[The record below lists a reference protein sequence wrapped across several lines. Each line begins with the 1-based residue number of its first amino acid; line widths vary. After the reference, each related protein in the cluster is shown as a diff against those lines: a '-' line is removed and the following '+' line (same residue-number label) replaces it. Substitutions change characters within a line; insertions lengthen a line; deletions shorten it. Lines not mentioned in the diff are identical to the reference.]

1 MLSKNICKVNL
12 SSITF
17 MKKQFAKYIARVTT
31 TVQGA
36 TAHLN
41 STKLLGSNVQR
52 EYTFYRLVYMAIDKF
67 LQGNKSE
74 LFVQIPAF
82 ELYNPT
88 QNIKSTDEY
97 WYKLEAIVTMAL
109 QMSTI
114 DEQVA
119 VLSAPASPNDG
130 DCFFY
135 DFVTTTTG
143 SSGPYIRKPFV
154 TKTPKKL
161 EEFLTVTKYKDKY
174 KSSKCPHDMQEYEA
188 HLNDIYR
195 VSPDLLEV
203 GSNRRNGIVN
213 DLESDLDGIRRYKRI
228 KNTLGNKTAQYKRAL
243 IVSLTQEADF
253 IQYLDYCPWDSYIAA
268 STVSYCGYRDFIK
281 KYYTD
286 LNYDVIVF
294 VGDTDRGHSYI
305 SCCDYI
311 RNKMQS
317 TNDRLC
323 KVVYMGTKEPQYV
336 RTNYEKFTFTYREI
350 YHYFRHAVF
359 PSINIKW
366 LKFDW
371 LENTCKKI
379 DYILQ
384 SDPYLAVDS
393 TMRKSVFNRI
403 IFPYL
408 SWEFMGVSVPDERT
422 RLKELFHEIEL
433 AEGYSISKPVL
444 DEVCDYLTKN
454 PTLSNPKKDWKD
466 KQGFTSSNCFM
477 VPRQKRAYKRDFDED
492 MKKSKGTGTIL
503 LDDLRENNRDVLKRM
518 LQKCIK
524 GEIHILT
531 YTTDAQQWIDKKFGE
546 EQECSF
552 YNESYRKSVLG
563 DGFPMMSSTTPTIK
577 PGVLE
582 TMLDDTMLSALST
595 QQWTKSIQYE
605 VEFDDKKKANIDG
618 DIICDG
624 KLCDIDDI
632 YASCSNKKITYYYIK
647 PKSKDFE
654 TWVNYYHN
662 FEPGKDIKYYSTLW
676 KDKFEDLYKR
686 EFHGDIKALSAQ
698 LSGIPETLIR
708 RYIKHKDTSPH
719 FLQNKAQL
727 KKICK
732 LLVDKNLLTK
742 EQGEII
748 LGAKEA
754 IETNKHV
761 GRELKKAMLKYAL
774 GQNGDIKILQTII
787 DNAAARGITIKI
799 DEMRSKALHEGT
811 ISTMKVK

>member
-1 MLSKNICKVNL
+1 
-12 SSITF
+12 
-17 MKKQFAKYIARVTT
+17 
-31 TVQGA
+31 
-36 TAHLN
+36 
-41 STKLLGSNVQR
+41 
-52 EYTFYRLVYMAIDKF
+52 
-67 LQGNKSE
+67 
-74 LFVQIPAF
+74 
-82 ELYNPT
+82 
-88 QNIKSTDEY
+88 
-97 WYKLEAIVTMAL
+97 
-109 QMSTI
+109 
-114 DEQVA
+114 
-119 VLSAPASPNDG
+119 
-130 DCFFY
+130 
-135 DFVTTTTG
+135 
-143 SSGPYIRKPFV
+143 
-154 TKTPKKL
+154 
-161 EEFLTVTKYKDKY
+161 
-174 KSSKCPHDMQEYEA
+174 
-188 HLNDIYR
+188 
-195 VSPDLLEV
+195 
-203 GSNRRNGIVN
+203 
-213 DLESDLDGIRRYKRI
+213 
-228 KNTLGNKTAQYKRAL
+228 
-243 IVSLTQEADF
+243 
-253 IQYLDYCPWDSYIAA
+253 
-268 STVSYCGYRDFIK
+268 
-281 KYYTD
+281 
-286 LNYDVIVF
+286 
-294 VGDTDRGHSYI
+294 
-305 SCCDYI
+305 
-311 RNKMQS
+311 
-317 TNDRLC
+317 
-323 KVVYMGTKEPQYV
+323 MGTKEPQYV

-350 YHYFRHAVF
+350 YHYFCHAVF

-422 RLKELFHEIEL
+422 RLEGLFHEIEL
-433 AEGYSISKPVL
+433 AEGYSISDQVL
-444 DEVCDYLTKN
+444 EEVCDYLTRN
-454 PTLSNPKKDWKD
+454 PTHSNPKKDWID

-477 VPRQKRAYKRDFDED
+477 VPRQKRAYKRAFDKY
-492 MKKSKGTGTIL
+492 MKASKGKGTIL

-518 LQKCIK
+518 LQKCIM

-531 YTTDAQQWIDKKFGE
+531 YTADAQQWIDKKFGE
-546 EQECSF
+546 QQECLF
-552 YNESYRKSVLG
+552 YDETYRVSVLG
-563 DGFPMMSSTTPTIK
+563 YGFPKMSSTSLPIK
-577 PGVLE
+577 PGVLDP
-582 TMLDDTMLSALST
+582 MLDDMMLSALSI
-595 QQWTKSIQYE
+595 QQWTRSILYE
-605 VEFDDKKKANIDG
+605 VEFTNNKKASIDG

-632 YASCSNKKITYYYIK
+632 YANCSNKTITYYIK
-647 PKSKDFE
+647 PREFK
-654 TWVNYYHN
+654 TWRRYYHN
-662 FEPGKDIKYYSTLW
+662 FEPGKDIEDYSTLW

-698 LSGIPETLIR
+698 LSGIPENLIR